1 MGLSDLVRKVIGEKA
16 RWRAYKKRAKALPVP
31 YRTAIDSI
39 ERYMMYAGGGPDD
52 GELAATM
59 FEDLID
65 LFEQA
70 VESGTP
76 VRDIVGDDPV
86 DFVESFVRNYS
97 DGGWLDRERRRLAG
111 GIERAEAEQVD
122 PQDGVETTEG
132 EK

>member
-1 MGLSDLVRKVIGEKA
+1 MKNFIRKVIGEKA
-16 RWRAYKKRAKALPVP
+16 RWRAYKKRARALPAP

-97 DGGWLDRERRRLAG
+97 DGGWLDRERRRLTA
-111 GIERAEAEQVD
+111 GIERAETE
-122 PQDGVETTEG
+122 DGER
-132 EK
+132 